1 MSVMPFKISLFR
13 KEMMKHSGRS
23 AGWISLL
30 YLLVLIFCF
39 PLNILMTVTNE
50 QRELWP
56 IESLFN
62 YNFEIQII
70 LFIAAP
76 VLLAIFLFRFLNVKE
91 SSDLFHSMPI
101 KREQIFHQYTLYGL
115 FYLIAPV
122 LITTLLLWIEILA
135 FDLQPYLSTGDIF
148 YWFAITTLL
157 NIIIYMGAVFTGMFT
172 GISFVQGVLSYI
184 FLLLPSGLIL
194 LVSYNLQFFLYGF
207 PEDYFMNNSI
217 EYFSPLVVTNRLAHE
232 ALEARVIVSYAII
245 SVILYVAALW
255 VYKKR
260 RSEAVS
266 HAIVFPILKPIFTFG
281 TMVCTAFLAAL
292 YFGETQNH
300 SINWLIF
307 GYISGSLVGYFA
319 AQMVLNKTWRVFGKI
334 KNYLIYA
341 GSLVILLLML
351 HFDVIQYENK
361 VPELEDIAQVHF
373 SDKPYLYNDTSFRKD
388 AYYLKSKENL
398 TNIRQLHL
406 AILKDKIDPETIRGS
421 KYETA
426 FFAYELKNGR
436 KVVREYTV
444 DKSKFKPF
452 YQKVQESEE
461 YKQAV
466 NEIFQKKTK
475 DMKLI
480 TIQPYGPVNTRA
492 NFSDPE
498 EIEELVSI
506 LKEEIHS
513 ASYEEMNDTRGL
525 QSYISILL
533 TNNNS
538 IDLAYKPSYKKLDQ
552 WLEQKDVLDKAK
564 VSEKD
569 IDYAVIMKKDE
580 LSEEERKRFEYD
592 PGQIFNERKGM
603 EKITNPADIK
613 LAMNQ
618 SQDLYI
624 WEPEIQYI
632 IAFYFKNES
641 YPIIRCF
648 DEENLPEFAK

>member
-1 MSVMPFKISLFR
+1 MWVMPFKISLFR
-13 KEMMKHSGRS
+13 KEMLKHSGRS
-23 AGWISLL
+23 AGWVSLL

-50 QRELWP
+50 ERELWP
-56 IESLFN
+56 IDSLFN

-101 KREQIFHQYTLYGL
+101 KREQIFHQYTITGL

-122 LITTLLLWIEILA
+122 LITTLLLWMENLA
-135 FDLQPYLSTGDIF
+135 FDLQTVLSVQDIF
-148 YWFAITTLL
+148 YWFAITALL
-157 NIIIYMGAVFTGMFT
+157 NITIFMGAVFTGMFT
-172 GISFVQGVLSYI
+172 GISFVHGVLSYI
-184 FLLLPSGLIL
+184 FLLLPAGLIL

-207 PEDYFMNNSI
+207 PENYFMNNSI

-232 ALEARVIVSYAII
+232 TLEARVISIYAII

-266 HAIVFPILKPIFTFG
+266 HAIVFPILKPVFSFG

-300 SINWLIF
+300 SISWLIF

-334 KNYLIYA
+334 KSYLIYA
-341 GSLVILLLML
+341 GALVILLLML
-351 HFDVIQYENK
+351 HFDVMQYENK

-373 SDKPYLYNDTSFRKD
+373 SDKPYLYNDTSFRNN
-388 AYYLKSKENL
+388 AYFLKSKENL
-398 TNIRQLHL
+398 MLVRQLHQ
-406 AILKDKIDPETIRGS
+406 AILEDKINPETIKGS
-421 KYETA
+421 RSESA
-426 FFAYELKNGR
+426 LFAYELKNGR
-436 KVVREYTV
+436 KVVREYTI
-444 DKSKFKPF
+444 DKSKFKSF
-452 YQKVQESEE
+452 YKQIHESEE
-461 YKQAV
+461 YKITV
-466 NEIFQKKTK
+466 NEIFQQKTQ

-480 TIQPYGPVNTRA
+480 TIQPYGPTNNRA
-492 NFSDPE
+492 TFSDPE

-513 ASYEEMNDTRGL
+513 ASYEEMNELRGF

-533 TNNNS
+533 NDNHS
-538 IDLAYKPSYKKLDQ
+538 IDLSYKPSFKKLDQ
-552 WLEQKDVLDKAK
+552 WLEQKDALDKAK
-564 VSEKD
+564 VSAKD
-569 IDYAVIMKKDE
+569 ISHAVILKKDE
-580 LSEEERKRFEYD
+580 LTEEERKEFEYD
-592 PGQIFNERKGM
+592 PAQVFDKRKNIK
-603 EKITNPADIK
+603 KISNPEDIRI
-613 LAMNQ
+613 AMNQ

-632 IAFYFKNES
+632 IAFYYKNES
-641 YPIIRCF
+641 YPIVRCF
-648 DEENLPEFAK
+648 DEKNVPEFAK